1 MRQGCNLSPLLFSL
15 FISDIDSHLS
25 SNRADS
31 ITLTNLKVQLL
42 LFADDL
48 VLLADSIQ
56 GLQDSL
62 DKLSEYCQTWKLK
75 INIDNTKGVVFYK
88 NRSYCHAPFLFNNVE
103 MEFGTTYKYLGIVL
117 ASNGSFKPA
126 ITTLANKVTKALFSL
141 FRVTAKLS
149 FPDPSLT
156 CFLFDILVKPIL
168 EYGNEVW
175 GCFPADELESVHR
188 KFCKFVLGS

>member
-1 MRQGCNLSPLLFSL
+1 MYTK
-15 FISDIDSHLS
+15 
-25 SNRADS
+25 A
-31 ITLTNLKVQLL
+31 KV
-42 LFADDL
+42 
-48 VLLADSIQ
+48 
-56 GLQDSL
+56 
-62 DKLSEYCQTWKLK
+62 
-75 INIDNTKGVVFYK
+75 VVFYN
-88 NRSYCHAPFLFNNVE
+88 NRSYCHAPFLYNNME

-126 ITTLANKVTKALFSL
+126 IMTLANQATKALFSL

-175 GCFPADELESVHR
+175 GCFPADELSIE
-188 KFCKFVLGS
+188 KFANLSSGFLDQLPILLAMGI